1 MNYQNFNEEVFR
13 TKLSELDWSFV
24 SENKDRNIS
33 FEIVCYYH
41 VTYEFQ
47 SESTP
52 CSLPECQGT
61 PYLKQVPIWS
71 LSDSNVIWT
80 HNHLVCNQTLNH
92 LARLARWL
100 GCVVSTYLYGAF
112 DCFLLPCMSSRVN
125 LHSSLPECQGTP
137 CLKQVPYLKFKWQ
150 QHDSNSWL
158 LSLQTNTQPFSQTG
172 QMIKLWCDYLSVWCI

>member
-1 MNYQNFNEEVFR
+1 MRLYVIIMSRMSFR
-13 TKLSELDWSFV
+13 VNLHPVVCLNVKELLTWS
-24 SENKDRNIS
+24 R
-33 FEIVCYYH
+33 CH
-41 VTYEFQ
+41 
-47 SESTP
+47 
-52 CSLPECQGT
+52 
-61 PYLKQVPIWS
+61 IWS

-80 HNHLVCNQTLNH
+80 HNHLVCNQTPNH

-100 GCVVSTYLYGAF
+100 GCVASTYLYGAF